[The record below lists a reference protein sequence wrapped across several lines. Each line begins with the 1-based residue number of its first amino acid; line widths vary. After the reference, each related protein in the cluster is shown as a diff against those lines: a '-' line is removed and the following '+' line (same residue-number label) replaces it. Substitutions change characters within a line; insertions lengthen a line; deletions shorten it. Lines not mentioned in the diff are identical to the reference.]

1 MKILQCSGWFDGHT
15 TTETERE
22 NQDLHSWA
30 KPECTCSSGERNRTG
45 DTDTDSLISDQNSN
59 KNTPTMS
66 SLNMQC
72 DCSIEDHMSGDSKS
86 ISEIKLSQNEPCK
99 IDRNEIEMYIGGL
112 LLRHIQQLVCN
123 AHAITEVQVT
133 PSAAGEI
140 TPVEET
146 SQVRVATAIY
156 PTASLMNHSC
166 DPTIISR

>member
-1 MKILQCSGWFDGHT
+1 MGD
-15 TTETERE
+15 
-22 NQDLHSWA
+22 QDLQSLA
-30 KPECTCSSGERNRTG
+30 KPECNCSSGERNRTG
-45 DTDTDSLISDQNSN
+45 DTDTDQNSN
-59 KNTPTMS
+59 KNIPTMC

-72 DCSIEDHMSGDSKS
+72 DCSGLTLQTDCAFQEHMSGDSKS
-86 ISEIKLSQNEPCK
+86 LKEIKLSQIEPCK

-133 PSAAGEI
+133 PTAAGEI

>member
-1 MKILQCSGWFDGHT
+1 MGD
-15 TTETERE
+15 
-22 NQDLHSWA
+22 QDLQSWA
-30 KPECTCSSGERNRTG
+30 KPECTCSSGERNKTG

-59 KNTPTMS
+59 KNIPTIS

-72 DCSIEDHMSGDSKS
+72 DCSGLNLQTDCAVREHTSEDSKS
-86 ISEIKLSQNEPCK
+86 LKEIKLSQNEPCK
-99 IDRNEIEMYIGGL
+99 IDLNEIEMYIGGL

-133 PSAAGEI
+133 STAGEA